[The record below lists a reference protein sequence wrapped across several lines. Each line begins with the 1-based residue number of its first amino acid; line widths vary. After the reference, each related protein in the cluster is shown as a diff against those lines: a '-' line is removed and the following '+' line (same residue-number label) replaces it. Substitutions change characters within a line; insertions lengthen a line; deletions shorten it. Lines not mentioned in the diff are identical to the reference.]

1 MFGGKSDKIVCCFAL
16 MCLNGIANG
25 SEPDPASSLSEL
37 DLVSRGS
44 DLDPDTTGS
53 YLDPFLRNDSK
64 VTKKRRR
71 KFETEIHN

>member
-1 MFGGKSDKIVCCFAL
+1 MFSRKSDKKVCCFVL
-16 MCLNGIANG
+16 MCLIGIAYG
-25 SEPDPASSLSEL
+25 SELDPGSSLSEL

-44 DLDPDTTGS
+44 DLDPDATGS

-71 KFETEIHN
+71 KF